1 MSRSGARLATATLGA
16 SLLAGCAQIRTT
28 STVEL
33 HPRGQP
39 VQLGPPG
46 GMVDHSDY
54 RAEWVQ
60 VGPELLVSLTEHRT
74 CRTELHLPVTRVE
87 HLERRPDGAIYWE
100 VGLAAITGTLAGFA
114 FGRPEAFSNAAYN
127 DQGEVITDP
136 AAGYRV
142 GGIFA
147 GISALLVTGFVVD
160 LARARDSTRYAD
172 AYERAE
178 GPIAPC
184 ADPVLPVVDT
194 NVHLVVGGYLADG
207 VTDARGRVRLRLPD
221 QRERDEVARLTQQSG
236 VVPAAVRV
244 DDLHAV
250 KVDFRL
256 PYDAPG
262 VAHSGRS
269 EPPEP
274 SP

>member
-1 MSRSGARLATATLGA
+1 MSRAGARLAVLTLVA
-16 SLLAGCAQIRTT
+16 SCLAGCAQIRTS

-33 HPRGQP
+33 VPRGQP
-39 VQLGPPG
+39 VQLGPSG
-46 GMVDHSDY
+46 GIVDHSDY
-54 RAEWVQ
+54 RADWVQ
-60 VGPELLVSLTEHRT
+60 VGGELIVQLTEHRT

-87 HLERRPDGAIYWE
+87 HIERRPDGGIYWE
-100 VGLAAITGTLAGFA
+100 AGLATITGTLAGFA
-114 FGRPEAFSNAAYN
+114 FARPESFSSAAYN
-127 DQGEVITDP
+127 AQGDVITDP

-147 GISALLVTGFVVD
+147 GISALLLTGFVVD
-160 LARARDSTRYAD
+160 LARARDTTRYAD

-178 GPIAPC
+178 GPVAPC
-184 ADPVLPVVDT
+184 ADPVLPVVGT
-194 NVHLVVGGYLADG
+194 EVHLVVGGYTTG
-207 VTDARGRVRLRLPD
+207 GSTDARGRVRLRLPD
-221 QRERDEVARLTQQSG
+221 QRERDEVARLIQQTG

-262 VAHSGRS
+262 VAHAGRS
-269 EPPEP
+269 EPALLPP
-274 SP
+274 